1 MNCIN
6 NVRCD
11 LINLNVFPKLD
22 LPVYSLFTLNDDGT
36 TNANIV
42 TYANTISLEPS
53 KWSISLY
60 KDTLSHHNFLKRNWG
75 LLQILDKNEHLKI
88 IEVLGKN
95 SGNNIDKMIELKKID
110 ENLIETIELE
120 LTNCIS
126 SKPCS
131 PLATMDIL
139 CHSPGMVLLEVCSD
153 DNDDNG
159 IFDVGDHDM
168 VICRPLA
175 YFQGSLSS
183 SNSSNSSSSILTTSS
198 LREIGIL

>member
-88 IEVLGKN
+88 VEVLGKN

-126 SKPCS
+126 TKPCS

-139 CHSPGMVLLEVCSD
+139 CPKACENFISLITGDGDNLPSLKKSLFNKVTEDGLLLCEKV
-153 DNDDNG
+153 
-159 IFDVGDHDM
+159 
-168 VICRPLA
+168 
-175 YFQGSLSS
+175 
-183 SNSSNSSSSILTTSS
+183 
-198 LREIGIL
+198 